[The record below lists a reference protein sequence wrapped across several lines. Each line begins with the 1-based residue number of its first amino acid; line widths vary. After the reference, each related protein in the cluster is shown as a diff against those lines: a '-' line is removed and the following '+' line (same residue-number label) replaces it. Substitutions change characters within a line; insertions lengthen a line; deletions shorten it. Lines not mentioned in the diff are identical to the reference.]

1 MIYVNNKEFVKGRF
15 PNGESDFTPLD
26 YMCEDGDPINVKL
39 EYESDEDF
47 LALQVLAEYLKDN
60 RCIHRASLFIPFMP
74 YSQMDRD
81 IRGHVFSLKYVA
93 RLINNCGFST
103 VYVNDPHSNVTVAL
117 LNRVVEDYPAARRL
131 VRDILSCRKYD
142 VIMYPDAG
150 AAKKYGEILSDHRI
164 CDVPEEADGKPE
176 LVALGVPVVYGSK
189 RRDLATGDIVA
200 YDLVV
205 PEGVSLKGKSVAIMD
220 DLVMGGRTFKEAAKR
235 LREAGASR
243 VVLYVSHLMP
253 QSRDFVDTLGD
264 GLLDAVLTG
273 SETYIPDY
281 STLVSKSGKEGGDGD
296 AGC

>member
-26 YMCEDGDPINVKL
+26 DMFGDGDPISVKL

-60 RCIHRASLFIPFMP
+60 RCIHRAKLFIPFMP

-93 RLINNCGFST
+93 RLINNCGFNT

-142 VIMYPDAG
+142 VIMYPDTG
-150 AAKKYGEILSDHRI
+150 AAKKYGEILSDRRI
-164 CDVPEEADGKPE
+164 CDVPEEVEGKPE

-205 PEGVSLKGKSVAIMD
+205 PEGVSLKGKRVAIMD

-273 SETYIPDY
+273 TETYIPDY
-281 STLVSKSGKEGGDGD
+281 DTLASKNGKEGSDGD
-296 AGC
+296 